1 MMIYEK
7 VCQDMKGYMGEVG
20 LTSTSGMTKYE
31 NISLAP
37 WCPSQ
42 KMLFQIKYVGALV
55 ILVRGCQAKVH
66 LPNYFM
72 KIQIILIDV
81 IAICHWHQ
89 YAYCCHK
96 DRHRHGTKTI
106 IMICSQIVNH
116 VND

>member
-7 VCQDMKGYMGEVG
+7 VCQDMKGYVGEVG

-55 ILVRGCQAKVH
+55 ILVWGCKAKVH
-66 LPNYFM
+66 LSSYFM
-72 KIQIILIDV
+72 KIQILLIDLSLG
-81 IAICHWHQ
+81 IN
-89 YAYCCHK
+89 
-96 DRHRHGTKTI
+96 TTI
-106 IMICSQIVNH
+106 FVTRQILMTQNLFNFRNH